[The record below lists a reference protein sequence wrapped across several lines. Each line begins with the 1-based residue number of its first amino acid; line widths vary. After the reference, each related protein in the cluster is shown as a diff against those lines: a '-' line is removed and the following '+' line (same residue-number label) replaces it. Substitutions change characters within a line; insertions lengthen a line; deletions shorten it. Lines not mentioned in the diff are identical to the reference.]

1 MTTIPKIDSKD
12 INIADI
18 LKDFYSIPD
27 FQREYVW
34 KRENVDTLLDD
45 IWDEFTD
52 ENGKIVQGPEYFI
65 GSIVVSRGPEGVYE
79 LIDGQQRITT
89 CFLVLCVIRDHLK
102 EIVGHAPRTLLSQ
115 ITDCR
120 LNAMTGMEEERHRL
134 VLQYDDSD
142 GFLAWVA
149 EHGGLPESGTFRD
162 TASVRHLTEA
172 CNTIREFVMRNFRED
187 HSELSKFL
195 AAFTHRVKLIRIVT
209 PEISHAL
216 KVFET
221 VNDRGVGL
229 TAMDLLKNLLF
240 MQTDQTKYEKLKGDW
255 KTLVSVLDDV
265 REKPLRF
272 LRYFVTAKYEVRGG
286 KPIREDQIYEWFKNN
301 TEQCGIDTE
310 PLRFL
315 AELREAARFYAMFL
329 EGKDQQG
336 RDIRYL
342 RNIRVLG
349 GNSYRYHLPFL
360 LAASHLPR
368 DLFVE
373 FSRHLEN
380 FIACFLIVRG
390 QTKEIER
397 VMIQWCRLIRH
408 INTRS
413 DLEAFVDQCFQDWM
427 ASRASLFVFEMDNL
441 SENRIQK
448 YRLKYLLAKLTQY
461 VDEQAWGN
469 EADTDLARYLDKS
482 VQVEHILPQSP
493 TTDVQDGFDKP
504 EDIRDYISKL
514 GNLVLLERPING
526 SISNGSFTMKKPVYG
541 HSQFLLTKSL
551 AQMPRVG
558 ENTQINRA
566 IANLRT
572 WEEWNSVTID
582 ERQKM
587 LTRLAVKA
595 WSIPTKDE
603 DDSVSAIE
611 LAEEDLG
618 ANAVNKMGIPTPQL
632 PQAHQISEQEDFR
645 PILIAA
651 LQALG
656 GRGTKQ
662 QIFEKIVELIGS
674 DFSKHLK
681 EKTNKSNE
689 PRWENWVAWVR
700 QKLVDDGIISPSRE
714 RGVWELRE
722 MKRNQE

>member
-1 MTTIPKIDSKD
+1 MTTVPKIDSKD
-12 INIADI
+12 LNIADI
-18 LKDFYSIPD
+18 LKDFYSVPD

-79 LIDGQQRITT
+79 LIDGQQRMTT
-89 CFLVLCVIRDHLK
+89 CFLVLCVIRDRLR
-102 EIVGHAPRTLLSQ
+102 EIDVSAPRTLLSQ

-120 LNAMTGMEEERHRL
+120 LNEETGLEEERHRL
-134 VLQYDDSD
+134 VLQYEDSD
-142 GFLAWVA
+142 GFLDSVA
-149 EHGGLPESGTFRD
+149 KSGGLPAVGSHRD
-162 TASVRHLTEA
+162 TASIRHLTEA
-172 CNTIREFVMRNFRED
+172 YVTIREYLLRNFRD
-187 HSELSKFL
+187 DRSELLKFL

-221 VNDRGVGL
+221 INDRGVGL

-240 MQTDQTKYEKLKGDW
+240 MRTDQTKYEKLKGDW
-255 KTLVSVLDDV
+255 KTLVSVLDDA

-272 LRYFVTAKYEVRGG
+272 LRYYVVARYEVRGG

-301 TEQCGIDTE
+301 TEQCGIDVH

-336 RDIRYL
+336 REVRYL

-397 VMIQWCRLIRH
+397 VMIPWCKLIRQ
-408 INTRS
+408 INTRT
-413 DLEAFVDQCFQDWM
+413 DLEAFVEQCFQDWT
-427 ASRASLFVFEMDNL
+427 ASRASLFMFEMNNL

-482 VQVEHILPQSP
+482 VHIEHILSQSP
-493 TTDVQDGFDKP
+493 TAEVVEAFDKSD
-504 EDIRDYISKL
+504 EVREYIPKL
-514 GNLVLLERPING
+514 GNLALLERSING
-526 SISNGSFTMKKPVYG
+526 SISNDAYGSKRPVYG
-541 HSQFLLTKSL
+541 HSKFLLTKSL
-551 AQMPRVG
+551 AEMPRVG
-558 ENTQINRA
+558 ENTQVNRA
-566 IANLRT
+566 VADLRT
-572 WEEWNSVTID
+572 WEVWNSASIE
-582 ERQKM
+582 ERQEM
-587 LTRLAVKA
+587 LTRLALKT
-595 WSIPTKDE
+595 WNIPMTENAAAGREPEATQAIESTEAGLATPQNVLRAGIITALESLDGRGKTAKVLELVAQNLAARLTPADRQIRDCGEAVWYNNARWERQRMKDE
-603 DDSVSAIE
+603 GILRSDS
-611 LAEEDLG
+611 
-618 ANAVNKMGIPTPQL
+618 P
-632 PQAHQISEQEDFR
+632 H
-645 PILIAA
+645 
-651 LQALG
+651 
-656 GRGTKQ
+656 
-662 QIFEKIVELIGS
+662 
-674 DFSKHLK
+674 
-681 EKTNKSNE
+681 
-689 PRWENWVAWVR
+689 
-700 QKLVDDGIISPSRE
+700 
-714 RGVWELRE
+714 GVWELSAARSDRSNE
-722 MKRNQE
+722 A